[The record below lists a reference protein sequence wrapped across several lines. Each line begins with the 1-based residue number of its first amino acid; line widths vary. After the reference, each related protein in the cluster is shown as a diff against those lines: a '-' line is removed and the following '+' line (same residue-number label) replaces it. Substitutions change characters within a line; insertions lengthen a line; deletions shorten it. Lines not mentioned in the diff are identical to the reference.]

1 MDNGLSARIWP
12 VEPEE
17 HNGRVL
23 ERLFPVDR
31 PPTGW
36 RRLLL
41 RSPVYLYRVGLGRLF
56 GHRLL
61 VITHRGRNSGRLY
74 RTPLEVARYDPATQE
89 AIVPSGWGRQA
100 DWYRNIQASPAIEVW
115 LGGRRFRPE
124 QRFLSESEAAEVMAH
139 YARRHPRGTREL
151 TRWLLDH
158 RYDNAHE
165 AGEALATKVPL
176 VGFRP
181 ASPP

>member
-1 MDNGLSARIWP
+1 MI
-12 VEPEE
+12 
-17 HNGRVL
+17 
-23 ERLFPVDR
+23 ERLFPPDR

-56 GHRLL
+56 GRHLL
-61 VITHRGRNSGRLY
+61 VMVHRGRSSGQIY
-74 RTPLEVARYDPATQE
+74 RTPIEVASYDPTSGE
-89 AIVPSGWGRQA
+89 AIVASGWGSQA
-100 DWYRNIQASPAIEVW
+100 DWYRNIQARPAEEIW

-124 QRFLSESEAAEVMAH
+124 QRFLSEPEAAQVMKE
-139 YARRHPRGTREL
+139 YGRRHPRAVQGL
-151 TRWLLDH
+151 ARWLLG
-158 RYDNAHE
+158 RGYDNPSR

-181 ASPP
+181 APRP